1 MAPSLLQQLVWM
13 DYRLAVLFTVSIP
26 LLLLIWA
33 AVQRNEAIQRQ
44 MLIYWKVAS
53 LLAITVLLMIA
64 ALPIGFLTGFLA
76 RILIPVSLWFWL
88 DLNDE
93 IDDLP
98 RFRPLRLA
106 FSSWRWGVSVY
117 CGLGTLL
124 TLPALRCGFLNHLGL
139 LQDQT
144 CRTWLNPPFGFRDL
158 LLSSYKPGFVGF
170 FGILG
175 LVIYGLYL
183 VNFLVAR
190 LPRQGRIA
198 LG

>member
-26 LLLLIWA
+26 LVLLIWA
-33 AVQRNEAIQRQ
+33 TVQRNEAIQRQ
-44 MLIYWKVAS
+44 MLIYWKVSS
-53 LLAITVLLMIA
+53 LLAISVLLLIA
-64 ALPIGFLTGFLA
+64 AMPLGFLTGFLA
-76 RILIPVSLWFWL
+76 RILIPISLWFWL

-106 FSSWRWGVSVY
+106 FTSWRWATTVY

-124 TLPALRCGFLNHLGL
+124 TLPVLRCGFLNHLGL
-139 LQDQT
+139 LQDKQ
-144 CRTWLNPPFGFRDL
+144 CLSWLNPPFGFRDL

-170 FGILG
+170 FGVLG
-175 LVIYGLYL
+175 LVVYGLYL
-183 VNFLVAR
+183 LNFLLAR